1 MTAESVVNRKHLS
14 ALIREGVSTRDRT
27 ASISGTFRERIGDAV
42 ENGHLNRKAFNIALG
57 LAKMK
62 DEVARDRAIRDL
74 PLYIDM
80 LREEGVF
87 PAEHVGDLVDDAEKA
102 AAGEDETE
110 GDGEVRDPKTLRPLC
125 LNPDNCSGYGRTT
138 CHSCLTAADDRDP
151 VAAAADAVFS
161 AEDGVE
167 PSAPKTSRKPRAAMG
182 DAPSSYTLKH

>member
-1 MTAESVVNRKHLS
+1 MTAERVVSKKHLS

-102 AAGEDETE
+102 AAGEDDTE
-110 GDGEVRDPKTLRPLC
+110 GDE
-125 LNPDNCSGYGRTT
+125 
-138 CHSCLTAADDRDP
+138 RDP
-151 VAAAADAVFS
+151 VAAAADAAFS

-167 PSAPKTSRKPRAAMG
+167 PAPPKRTRAKLG
-182 DAPSSYTLKH
+182 EAPSTFKLN

>member
-1 MTAESVVNRKHLS
+1 MTAERVINRKHLS

-102 AAGEDETE
+102 ASEDEPP
-110 GDGEVRDPKTLRPLC
+110 G
-125 LNPDNCSGYGRTT
+125 
-138 CHSCLTAADDRDP
+138 DDRDP
-151 VAAAADAVFS
+151 VAAAADAAFS

-167 PSAPKTSRKPRAAMG
+167 PAPPKRPRAKVG
-182 DAPSSYTLKH
+182 EAPSTFKLN

>member
-1 MTAESVVNRKHLS
+1 MTAERVVSKKHLS

-110 GDGEVRDPKTLRPLC
+110 GDGE
-125 LNPDNCSGYGRTT
+125 
-138 CHSCLTAADDRDP
+138 ADERDP
-151 VAAAADAVFS
+151 VAAAADAAFS

-167 PSAPKTSRKPRAAMG
+167 PAPPKRQRAKVG
-182 DAPSSYTLKH
+182 EAPSTFKLN